1 MRKPI
6 RITTPYP
13 TTEEVARIMGVS
25 PARTK
30 ELQAMAV
37 RIMGELREKQAIA
50 ARKAERNGGSAKR
63 KRSAAKAR
71 VS

>member
-6 RITTPYP
+6 RITTAYP

-30 ELQAMAV
+30 ELQAMVA
-37 RIMGELREKQAIA
+37 RIMGERREKEEVA
-50 ARKAERNGGSAKR
+50 ARKAQRNGGPPKS
-63 KRSAAKAR
+63 KRSRSKAR
-71 VS
+71 AS

>member
-6 RITTPYP
+6 IITTDYP

-30 ELQAMAV
+30 ELQAMAA
-37 RIMGELREKQAIA
+37 RIFAELRERDALA
-50 ARKAERNGGSAKR
+50 ARKAQKNGGPAKR
-63 KRSAAKAR
+63 KRSTSKAR

>member
-6 RITTPYP
+6 RITTDYP
-13 TTEEVARIMGVS
+13 TTEEVARKLGVS

-30 ELQAMAV
+30 ELQAMVA
-37 RIMGELREKQAIA
+37 RIMGELRERDALA
-50 ARKAERNGGSAKR
+50 ARKAQRNGGPAKR
-63 KRSAAKAR
+63 KRSTSKAL